1 MLRLSLV
8 ATIIVPL
15 VLGVVAAYLSY
26 LDAYHS
32 AITSASEAVAVA
44 TENTTKILDT
54 HLLVAARISDLLG
67 SMTDDQI
74 HPSESQF
81 HDRIAQQIAGFPEVA
96 AAWVIGSDGRE
107 LVSARV
113 FPVNRDLDQSNR
125 DDFRAFR
132 NSDLQTYIWM
142 LRARSLN
149 TGEFQPYFTV
159 SLRRSAADGHFNGIV
174 VIAVSSSY
182 FGSFY
187 NSLLGAT
194 EDYTASIIRDDG
206 TVLAQYPEPAGSS
219 TAPQPDPLLA
229 KAIANGMQS
238 GVDANGTPLDGGRVV
253 AIKRVGDYPVY
264 VAIER
269 KKASILQ
276 DWLWSIVGYIV
287 VGVPSAIGLIA
298 LSLLA
303 LRRTRSEQ
311 QALARAS
318 EALKRRAD
326 LEVEL
331 HRAQRLEAVGLLT
344 AGFAHDF
351 NNLLTIIS
359 VNVERLEGRVDE
371 EDARSLKMLAAARDG
386 CGRAATLSKRLLML
400 SRQEPIN
407 PQAVDVNQIILT
419 TLELPWRSGDF
430 VTCEFRLY
438 DKLWPASVDAD
449 QLATALLNLAF
460 NARDAMPKGGQLT
473 IGTTNVSLNDRAAA
487 ETAGV
492 PLGDYVGIFFKDTG
506 HGMPEEVRNRA
517 FDAFFTTKEPGKGTG
532 LGLSLVNA
540 FVRRSGGYCAIDSE
554 PGRGAMIRIYLPRH
568 SAGPETASGRSDNDA
583 RSNNVL
589 TAVFEPTT
597 GQDRSDQF

>member
-15 VLGVVAAYLSY
+15 VLGVAAAYLSY

-32 AITSASEAVAVA
+32 AVTSTSEAVAVA

-67 SMTDDQI
+67 NMTDDQI
-74 HPSESQF
+74 RASEAQL

-96 AAWVIGSDGRE
+96 AAWMIGSDGRE

-113 FPVNRDLDQSNR
+113 YPVNRDLDQSNR

-132 NSDLQTYIWM
+132 NSDLSTYIWM

-159 SLRRSAADGHFNGIV
+159 SLRRNAADGHFNGIV
-174 VIAVSSSY
+174 VIAVSGSY
-182 FGSFY
+182 FASFY
-187 NSLLGAT
+187 NSLLGGT
-194 EDYTASIIRDDG
+194 EDYTASVIRDDG
-206 TVLAQYPEPAGSS
+206 TVLAQYPEPPSS
-219 TAPQPDPLLA
+219 AVAAQPDPLLA
-229 KAIANGMQS
+229 KAIADGLKS
-238 GVDANGTPLDGGRVV
+238 GVDANGTPFDGGRVV
-253 AIKRVGDYPVY
+253 ALKRVGDYPVY

-269 KKASILQ
+269 KKASILFG
-276 DWLWSIVGYIV
+276 WLRSIIGYII
-287 VGVPSAIGLIA
+287 VGVPSAIALIA

-311 QALARAS
+311 LAQAQAS
-318 EALKRRAD
+318 EAITRRAD

-359 VNVERLEGRVDE
+359 VNVERLEGRISE
-371 EDARSLKMLAAARDG
+371 EDARSLKMLASARDG
-386 CGRAATLSKRLLML
+386 CARAAALSKRLLTL
-400 SRQEPIN
+400 SRQEPAN
-407 PQAVDVNQIILT
+407 PEAANINQIVVN
-419 TLELPWRSGDF
+419 TLELPWKSGDF

-460 NARDAMPKGGQLT
+460 NARDAMPKGGRLT
-473 IGTTNVSLNDRAAA
+473 IGTTNVSLNDPAAA
-487 ETAGV
+487 KEAGV
-492 PLGDYVGIFFKDTG
+492 SIGDYVGIFVKDTG
-506 HGMPEEVRNRA
+506 HGMSEEVRERA
-517 FDAFFTTKEPGKGTG
+517 FDPFFTTKEPGKGTG

-540 FVRRSGGYCAIDSE
+540 FVRRSGGYCAIDSA
-554 PGRGAMIRIYLPRH
+554 PGQGTMIRVYLPRY
-568 SAGPETASGRSDNDA
+568 GDRPDTPYERPENAAQGSQP
-583 RSNNVL
+583 VL
-589 TAVFEPTT
+589 FEPTAE
-597 GQDRSDQF
+597 GRVEQF